1 MSIYLK
7 LNKDINPQQLLQK
20 LQQEIN
26 EHRKS
31 NSLED
36 SVLCINIKNIT
47 HVIEDIAR
55 ETIKCMENN
64 NDRKNEMSK

>member
-7 LNKDINPQQLLQK
+7 LNKDINLEQLLQK

-31 NSLED
+31 NSLEN

-64 NDRKNEMSK
+64 NDRENEMSK